1 MSTAGTTA
9 SVPDLLLFG
18 GTGLLGSAIRA
29 AATESVESTCRR
41 PDRHA
46 DTAWHAIDLRD
57 GGLTAAALIEDRRPR
72 AVLNAAYVNRGDDLD
87 AVTGAAP
94 AAIAAAC
101 ARVGARLVH
110 ISSDVVFAGTKAD
123 PYREDDPVGPVHD
136 YARAKVRAEEGVAA
150 ADPTAVMVR
159 TSLLWGGAGDGGP
172 QVRLV
177 ADPDVTFFTD
187 EIRNPLRVD
196 RLALA
201 CLELADRTEIHG
213 VLHVAGEDAVDRL
226 TFARAVAP
234 LAGVAAASLRG
245 RPGDPD
251 AARPARIELDSS
263 LARELLTSPLPGIVA
278 DAPRDLPGLEAQD

>member
-29 AATESVESTCRR
+29 AATGTVESTCRQ
-41 PDRHA
+41 PA
-46 DTAWHAIDLRD
+46 TSAASGDTWHAVELRD
-57 GGLTAAALIEDRRPR
+57 GGDAAAALIDARRPR
-72 AVLNAAYVNRGDDLD
+72 AVINAAYINRGDDLG
-87 AVTGAAP
+87 AVTGDAP
-94 AAIAAAC
+94 GAIAAAC
-101 ARVGARLVH
+101 IRVGARLVH
-110 ISSDVVFAGTKAD
+110 VSSDVVFAGTKAE

-136 YARAKVRAEEGVAA
+136 YARAKVRAEQGVAA
-150 ADPTAVMVR
+150 ADPSAVMVR
-159 TSLLWGGAGDGGP
+159 TSLLWGGSGDGGP
-172 QVRLV
+172 QVRLT
-177 ADPDVTFFTD
+177 ADPTVTFFTD

-201 CLELADRTEIHG
+201 CLELVARPDIQG

-234 LAGVAAASLRG
+234 LAGVDPTSLSG

-251 AARPARIELDSS
+251 AARPARIELDSG
-263 LARELLTSPLPGIVA
+263 LARTLLASPLPGIVA
-278 DAPRDLPGLEAQD
+278 DAPPIAQD